1 MLSRLLLMWKAL
13 SFSFNKKISPVV
25 TIVGFLFLNLIIRIG
40 LALDHIFFPG
50 IRKKSII
57 KPVVIV
63 GNPRSGTT
71 FMQRFLVDNGL
82 GTGMRIWKM
91 LYPSL
96 SFQALLKPFLPV
108 MEKFSPARH
117 HSSVIHE
124 TTLNGI
130 ETDDPALLFRY
141 FDGFFVY
148 GFFLA
153 WAEQELKFMFDPKNR
168 DTSDRDFLYLKK
180 IWIRNLVGEKQD
192 RIIPKIFSLSVR
204 TPQFLNTFPDAK
216 ILYLIRDP
224 LSTVPSGLSL
234 VTGVLDNRFGFW
246 NLSDEKRQRYID
258 RLYNGLLEL
267 SITFHDHFVSG
278 AIPNGSIKI
287 VLYDRMMSDFD
298 NLMMEILEFVGE
310 KPSDSLLKTIKE
322 TADKQRAYKSD
333 HKYDLSRFGLT
344 EEKIREDYAPIY
356 KTFLAVKK

>member
-1 MLSRLLLMWKAL
+1 MWKAL
-13 SFSFNKKISPVV
+13 SFSFNKRISPVF
-25 TIVGFLFLNLIIRIG
+25 TIIGFLVLNIVNSVG

-50 IRKKSII
+50 IRKKGIS

-71 FMQRFLVDNGL
+71 FMQRFLVKNGL
-82 GTGMRIWKM
+82 GTGMRVWKM

-96 SFQALLKPFLPV
+96 TLQTLIKPFLPT

-117 HSSVIHE
+117 HSSVVHE
-124 TTLNGI
+124 TSLTGI

-153 WAEQELKFMFDPKNR
+153 WAEKDLKYMFDPKNR
-168 DTSDRDFLYLKK
+168 DTSERDFAYLRK
-180 IWIRNLVGEKQD
+180 IWIRNLIGEKQE
-192 RIIPKIFSLSVR
+192 RMIPKIFSLSVR
-204 TPQFLNTFPDAK
+204 IPQFLKQFPDAK
-216 ILYLIRDP
+216 ILYLVRDP

-246 NLSDEKRQRYID
+246 DLPEDKRQRYID

-267 SITFHDHFVSG
+267 SIVFHDDYVSG
-278 AIPNGSIKI
+278 KISEDSIKI
-287 VLYDRMMSDFD
+287 VRYDRMMGEFDKLVDEIMDFIGD
-298 NLMMEILEFVGE
+298 SPSGE
-310 KPSDSLLKTIKE
+310 LAKIISE
-322 TADKQRAYKSD
+322 TAEKQRAYKSG
-333 HKYDLSRFGLT
+333 HKYDLEKFGLS
-344 EEKIREDYAPIY
+344 EEKIRKDYAPIY
-356 KTFLAVKK
+356 DTFLS

>member
-1 MLSRLLLMWKAL
+1 
-13 SFSFNKKISPVV
+13 
-25 TIVGFLFLNLIIRIG
+25 
-40 LALDHIFFPG
+40 
-50 IRKKSII
+50 
-57 KPVVIV
+57 
-63 GNPRSGTT
+63 
-71 FMQRFLVDNGL
+71 MQRFLVKSGL

-96 SFQALLKPFLPV
+96 SLQTLLKPFLPT

-124 TTLNGI
+124 TSLTGI

-153 WAEQELKFMFDPKNR
+153 WAEDDLKYMFDPKNR
-168 DTSDRDFLYLKK
+168 DTSVRDFTYLKK
-180 IWIRNLVGEKQD
+180 IWVRNLLSEKQE
-192 RIIPKIFSLSVR
+192 RMIPKIFSLSVR
-204 TPQFLNTFPDAK
+204 IPQFLKVFPDAK

-246 NLSDEKRQRYID
+246 NLSDEKRQRYIH

-267 SITFHDHFVSG
+267 SISFHNDFVSG
-278 AIPNGSIKI
+278 VILKENIKI
-287 VLYDRMMSDFD
+287 VKYERMMGDFD
-298 NLMMEILEFVGE
+298 NLMDEIFEFVE
-310 KPSDSLLKTIKE
+310 ESPSEDLMAIIKE
-322 TADKQRAYKSD
+322 TAEKQRAYQSG
-333 HKYDLSRFGLT
+333 HNYDLAKFGLS
-344 EEKIREDYAPIY
+344 EDKIRKDYAPIY
-356 KTFLAVKK
+356 ETFLTS

>member
-1 MLSRLLLMWKAL
+1 MLSRMLLMWKAL
-13 SFSFNKKISPVV
+13 SFSFNKKVSPLF
-25 TIVGFLFLNLIIRIG
+25 TIIGFLFLNLMNTIG
-40 LALDHIFFPG
+40 LTLDHIFFPG
-50 IRKKSII
+50 IRKRRISRPI
-57 KPVVIV
+57 VIV

-71 FMQRFLVDNGL
+71 FMQRFLVANGM

-96 SFQALLKPFLPV
+96 TFQTVLKPFIPL

-124 TTLNGI
+124 TSLNGI
-130 ETDDPALLFRY
+130 ETDDPALLFRF

-153 WAEQELKFMFDPKNR
+153 WAKDDYKDMFDPKIR
-168 DTSDRDFLYLKK
+168 DTSDRDFNYLKK
-180 IWIRNLVGEKQD
+180 IWIRTLVGEKKD
-192 RIIPKIFSLSVR
+192 RMIPKIFSLSVR
-204 TPQFLNTFPDAK
+204 IPQFLKRFPDAK
-216 ILYLIRDP
+216 ILYLMRDP

-267 SITFHDHFVSG
+267 SLTFHDDYVSG
-278 AIPNGSIKI
+278 RIPKENVKI
-287 VLYDRMMSDFD
+287 ILYDRIMSNFD
-298 NLMMEILEFVGE
+298 TLMDEILEFTGDS
-310 KPSDSLLKTIKE
+310 PSESFRDIIKE
-322 TADKQRAYKSD
+322 TAEKQRAYKSG
-333 HKYDLSRFGLT
+333 HQYDLNKFGLT
-344 EEKIREDYAPIY
+344 EEKIKKDYAPIY
-356 KTFLAVKK
+356 ETFLVS